1 MSIARSQ
8 EGAGS
13 TDAPQ
18 VGDHLALD
26 LLNTEARNQGHAV
39 DFWTSGESV
48 YRWLVRQGVA
58 APEARGEIPADL
70 LARGRA
76 LRAAVRE
83 AIAARKAGGPVAVDV
98 LNDYLQAY
106 PTSPRLQR
114 DDAGAMT
121 LVRVPRGDA
130 TASLLGPVAEATA
143 ELLAEGDFALV
154 RQCEHPDCILW
165 FYDRTKSHKRRWCSM
180 AQCGNRQKAA
190 KFRQRANA

>member
-1 MSIARSQ
+1 MFKSQ

-39 DFWTSGESV
+39 DFWTSSESV

-58 APEARGEIPADL
+58 ASEAREEFPADL

-106 PTSPRLQR
+106 LTSPRLQR
-114 DDAGAMT
+114 DDAGAMA

-130 TASLLGPVAEATA
+130 MASLLGPVAEAAA

-190 KFRQRANA
+190 KFRQRANV